1 MVEIQ
6 GEPYLSAA
14 EACELLGVKPATL
27 YAYVS
32 RGVLRSYR
40 QGIKRARL
48 YRRGDVQR
56 VLHLRPS
63 RGTRLK
69 AALRAC
75 ASSHDHERAHMAR
88 ALRDAPSWLLS
99 EPLIQSALETLRN
112 DRIPLVRADAAW
124 SEHCHVRQTVKQKI
138 VYRLLYPMLNR
149 VHGVRSR
156 AVQLARRARRSA

>member
-48 YRRGDVQR
+48 YRRGEVQG

-63 RGTRLK
+63 RGTHPLPH
-69 AALRAC
+69 AA
-75 ASSHDHERAHMAR
+75 DWMG
-88 ALRDAPSWLLS
+88 DP
-99 EPLIQSALETLRN
+99 
-112 DRIPLVRADAAW
+112 
-124 SEHCHVRQTVKQKI
+124 
-138 VYRLLYPMLNR
+138 
-149 VHGVRSR
+149 
-156 AVQLARRARRSA
+156 